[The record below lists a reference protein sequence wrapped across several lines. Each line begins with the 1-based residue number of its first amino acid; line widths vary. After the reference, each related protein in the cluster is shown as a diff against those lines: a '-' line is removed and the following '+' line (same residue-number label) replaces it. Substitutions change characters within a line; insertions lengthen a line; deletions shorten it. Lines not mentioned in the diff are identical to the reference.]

1 VPALIWLV
9 SLTGAIAIGIN
20 HVAPVPNPLRVPDS
34 VGRAALYLA
43 LLLIVV
49 RAERV
54 GVRRWLAG
62 WFAKGDRGH
71 GHPHSHDHGPA
82 AHHDHSSEMP
92 NGSAATTRSPEASGP
107 SAEA

>member
-1 VPALIWLV
+1 MVIWLV
-9 SLTGAIAIGIN
+9 SLTAALAIGIN
-20 HVAPVPNPLRVPDS
+20 QVAPIAAPLHFPDVVGS
-34 VGRAALYLA
+34 VSAGIL

-62 WFAKGDRGH
+62 WFAGAANHGEHHHHH
-71 GHPHSHDHGPA
+71 GHAHDHA
-82 AHHDHSSEMP
+82 HSSEMP

-107 SAEA
+107 NAEA